1 MYVHLYLCVSA
12 CMYIHASIYLPTLFI
27 YVHISAVTI
36 EIIHRERF
44 LHLPPNVFKRG
55 IYSDTAR
62 CLFRIGVDDLY
73 VNINNTDMIY
83 GGGNSGVLKLRAVTI
98 VDTRLIRYEIQHTY
112 IYVYIHICIH
122 TCLLIHVFTSPW
134 VRMYI
139 HDSQYY
145 AVRELVSCVSPT
157 GNNNGDNN
165 FLTVVYHENF
175 TTSAASSKVHISI
188 HTCVHT
194 PYI

>member
-1 MYVHLYLCVSA
+1 
-12 CMYIHASIYLPTLFI
+12 MYIHASIYLPTLFI
-27 YVHISAVTI
+27 YIHISAVTI

-122 TCLLIHVFTSPW
+122 TYMYTYIYV
-134 VRMYI
+134 YI
-139 HDSQYY
+139 HACLFMYSLPHGYVCTY
-145 AVRELVSCVSPT
+145 MIVNIMPFVNWSRVFHLLEIIT
-157 GNNNGDNN
+157 
-165 FLTVVYHENF
+165 E
-175 TTSAASSKVHISI
+175 TTIF
-188 HTCVHT
+188 
-194 PYI
+194 